1 MEINL
6 IPKFLDEAVT
16 PLAQRA
22 GNTLSS
28 IWTIAFG
35 GIDIYAEKKQL
46 KRVHALNQ
54 FKEELERAVSSIP
67 EENIVEPPLHI
78 VGPSLEASKYYFEND
93 KLRIMFANL
102 ISASMN
108 ADKISKTH
116 PSFVEII
123 KQLSPLDAINL
134 QIFKSTPQWP
144 LVQYDYVTI
153 DGMGSL
159 TYKTNVFLENE
170 ENNDIDLNATS
181 VSNLNRLGL
190 LSITY
195 DSYLQDETLYE
206 KYNNITLIQQE
217 RDRVRH
223 YESIANTISTKPLPP
238 GKIRISSF
246 KDIIMKKGMIEI
258 TPLGKNFI
266 EMCI

>member
-1 MEINL
+1 MEINI

-35 GIDIYAEKKQL
+35 GIDIYAEKTQL

-54 FKEELERAVSSIP
+54 FKQELEKAVSSIP

-93 KLRIMFANL
+93 ELRTMFAKL
-102 ISASMN
+102 IAASINKETISSA
-108 ADKISKTH
+108 H

-134 QIFKSTPQWP
+134 KQFKESNRHPIVNYVFVTDSGGTIPQ
-144 LVQYDYVTI
+144 Q
-153 DGMGSL
+153 
-159 TYKTNVFLENE
+159 
-170 ENNDIDLNATS
+170 LNAFLGSDIGTDLELNAAS
-181 VSNLNRLGL
+181 ISNLNRLGL
-190 LSITY
+190 VSI
-195 DSYLQDETLYE
+195 SYEHHLTDDASYTPHENTPEYRGLKEHFKLRTQHTPVCD
-206 KYNNITLIQQE
+206 IDIQ
-217 RDRVRH
+217 
-223 YESIANTISTKPLPP
+223 
-238 GKIRISSF
+238 
-246 KDIIMKKGMIEI
+246 KGIVDV
-258 TPLGKNFI
+258 TPFGENFI
-266 EMCI
+266 KLCI

>member
-1 MEINL
+1 MEINI

-35 GIDIYAEKKQL
+35 GIDIYAEKAQL

-54 FKEELERAVSSIP
+54 FKQELEQAVSSIP

-93 KLRIMFANL
+93 ELRTMFAKL
-102 ISASMN
+102 IAASINKETISN
-108 ADKISKTH
+108 AH

-134 QIFKSTPQWP
+134 KLFKDNNRHPI
-144 LVQYDYVTI
+144 VNYVFVT
-153 DGMGSL
+153 DSGGTMPHKLNTFFGSDAN
-159 TYKTNVFLENE
+159 TDT
-170 ENNDIDLNATS
+170 DLNAAS
-181 VSNLNRLGL
+181 ISNLDRLGL
-190 LSITY
+190 VSI
-195 DSYLQDETLYE
+195 SYEHHLTDDARYTPHENTLEYRALKE
-206 KYNNITLIQQE
+206 HFKLRTQNAPVCDIDIQ
-217 RDRVRH
+217 
-223 YESIANTISTKPLPP
+223 
-238 GKIRISSF
+238 
-246 KDIIMKKGMIEI
+246 KGIVDV
-258 TPLGKNFI
+258 TPFGENFI
-266 EMCI
+266 KLCI